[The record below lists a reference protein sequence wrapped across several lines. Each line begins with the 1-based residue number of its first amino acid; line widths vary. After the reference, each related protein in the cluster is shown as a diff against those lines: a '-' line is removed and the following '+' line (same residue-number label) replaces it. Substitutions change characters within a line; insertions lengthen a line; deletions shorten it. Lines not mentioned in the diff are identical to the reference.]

1 MLLHIYLHQPY
12 TLTMIS
18 WDRHTD
24 AILQVENLRLS
35 IGGETKVSDIS
46 FTLFAGE
53 RVCLLGASGSGKS
66 LTAKAVIG
74 TPATGCQISGSIKVN
89 GEEVSQLKALAR
101 PHTSRASAV
110 FQDSATALNPLM
122 PLGKQLSLA
131 LKSPSSAELAAL
143 LTAMKLDDIPNL
155 LQRYP
160 AELSGGQRQR
170 VCITLALLGKTR
182 LLVADEPTTALD
194 VITQQQVLRVLQE
207 RSAQPDAPALL
218 FITHDIAVAAQLCQR
233 GLVMEN
239 GQIVESGSMLQLLNA
254 PQHPY
259 TRRLVAAARRA
270 DDVLST
276 NFLSTNV
283 LPINILPT
291 SVLPVAGALAG

>member
-1 MLLHIYLHQPY
+1 
-12 TLTMIS
+12 MIN
-18 WDRHTD
+18 WNRHTD
-24 AILQVENLRLS
+24 AILQVENLSLS

-74 TPATGCQISGSIKVN
+74 TPPSGCQISGSIRVN
-89 GEEVSQLKALAR
+89 GEAVSQLKALAR
-101 PHTSRASAV
+101 PQASRVSAV

-131 LKSPSSAELAAL
+131 LKAPSSSELSAL
-143 LTAMKLDDIPNL
+143 LAAMKLNDIPNL

-170 VCITLALLGKTR
+170 ICITLALLGKTR

-194 VITQQQVLRVLQE
+194 VITQKQVLQVLQE

-218 FITHDIAVAAQLCQR
+218 FITHDITVAAQLCQR

-239 GQIVESGSMLQLLNA
+239 GRVIESGSMQQLLNA
-254 PQHPY
+254 PQQPY
-259 TRRLVAAARRA
+259 TRSLVAAARRA
-270 DDVLST
+270 DTLLSD
-276 NFLSTNV
+276 NLFPDNV
-283 LPINILPT
+283 LPT
-291 SVLPVAGALAG
+291 AVAGALAG

>member
-1 MLLHIYLHQPY
+1 
-12 TLTMIS
+12 MIN
-18 WDRHTD
+18 WNRHTD
-24 AILQVENLRLS
+24 AILQVENLNLS

-53 RVCLLGASGSGKS
+53 RVCLIGASGSGKS
-66 LTAKAVIG
+66 LTAKAIIG
-74 TPATGCQISGSIKVN
+74 TPPANCQSRGSIRVN
-89 GEEVSQLKALAR
+89 DYEVGQLKALAR
-101 PHTSRASAV
+101 PQSSRVSAV

-131 LKSPSSAELAAL
+131 LKSTSSAELSAL
-143 LTAMKLDDIPNL
+143 LEAMKLDDIPNL

-170 VCITLALLGKTR
+170 ICITLALLGKTR

-194 VITQQQVLRVLQE
+194 VMTQQQVLQVLQE

-254 PQHPY
+254 PQQPY
-259 TRRLVAAARRA
+259 TRSLVAAARRA
-270 DDVLST
+270 DTLLSD
-276 NFLSTNV
+276 NV
-283 LPINILPT
+283 LLANVRPSAAI
-291 SVLPVAGALAG
+291 GALAG

>member
-1 MLLHIYLHQPY
+1 M
-12 TLTMIS
+12 
-18 WDRHTD
+18 
-24 AILQVENLRLS
+24 
-35 IGGETKVSDIS
+35 GGETKVSDIS

-74 TPATGCQISGSIKVN
+74 TPPPGCQVSGSIRVN
-89 GEEVSQLKALAR
+89 SEEVSQLKALAR
-101 PHTSRASAV
+101 PPVSRVSAV

-131 LKSPSSAELAAL
+131 LKTTSSAELSAL
-143 LTAMKLDDIPNL
+143 LAAMKLDDIPNL

-170 VCITLALLGKTR
+170 ICITLALLGKTR

-194 VITQQQVLRVLQE
+194 VMTQQQVLQVLQE
-207 RSAQPDAPALL
+207 RSVQPDAPALL

-239 GQIVESGSMLQLLNA
+239 GRVIESGSMQQLLNA
-254 PQHPY
+254 PQQPY
-259 TRRLVAAARRA
+259 TRSLVAAARRA
-270 DDVLST
+270 DTLLSD
-276 NFLSTNV
+276 
-283 LPINILPT
+283 
-291 SVLPVAGALAG
+291 SVLLTTKELPSRVAGALAG

>member
-1 MLLHIYLHQPY
+1 
-12 TLTMIS
+12 MIN
-18 WDRHTD
+18 WNRHTD
-24 AILQVENLRLS
+24 AILQVENLSLS

-74 TPATGCQISGSIKVN
+74 TPPPGCQVSGSIRVN
-89 GEEVSQLKALAR
+89 SEEVSQLKALAR
-101 PHTSRASAV
+101 PPVSRVSAV

-131 LKSPSSAELAAL
+131 LKTTSSSELSAL
-143 LTAMKLDDIPNL
+143 LAAMKLDDIPNL

-170 VCITLALLGKTR
+170 ICITLALLGKTR

-194 VITQQQVLRVLQE
+194 VMTQQQVLQVLQE
-207 RSAQPDAPALL
+207 RSVQPDAPALL

-239 GQIVESGSMLQLLNA
+239 GRVIESGSMQQLLNA
-254 PQHPY
+254 PQQPY
-259 TRRLVAAARRA
+259 TRSLVAAARRA
-270 DDVLST
+270 DTLLSDSR
-276 NFLSTNV
+276 LSDRM
-283 LPINILPT
+283 LPA
-291 SVLPVAGALAG
+291 AGALAG

>member
-1 MLLHIYLHQPY
+1 
-12 TLTMIS
+12 MIN
-18 WDRHTD
+18 WNRHTD
-24 AILQVENLRLS
+24 AILQVEDLS
-35 IGGETKVSDIS
+35 LSMGGETKVSDIS

-74 TPATGCQISGSIKVN
+74 TPPAGCQVSGSIRVN
-89 GEEVSQLKALAR
+89 GEEVGQLKALAR
-101 PHTSRASAV
+101 PQTGRVSAV

-131 LKSPSSAELAAL
+131 LKTTSSAELSAL
-143 LTAMKLDDIPNL
+143 LSAMQLDDIPNL

-170 VCITLALLGKTR
+170 ICITLALLGKTR

-194 VITQQQVLRVLQE
+194 VITQQQVLQVLQE

-254 PQHPY
+254 PQQPY
-259 TRRLVAAARRA
+259 TRSLVAAARRA
-270 DDVLST
+270 DTLLSD
-276 NFLSTNV
+276 NV
-283 LPINILPT
+283 LLANVRPSAT
-291 SVLPVAGALAG
+291 VGALAG

>member
-1 MLLHIYLHQPY
+1 MLLHIDLRRPY
-12 TLTMIS
+12 TLAMIN
-18 WDRHTD
+18 WNRHTD
-24 AILQVENLRLS
+24 AILQVENLSLS

-66 LTAKAVIG
+66 LTAKAIIG
-74 TPATGCQISGSIKVN
+74 TPPSGCQISGSIRVN

-101 PHTSRASAV
+101 PQVSRVSAV

-131 LKSPSSAELAAL
+131 LKTTSSSELSAL
-143 LTAMKLDDIPNL
+143 LAAMKLDDIPNL

-170 VCITLALLGKTR
+170 ICITLALLGKTR

-194 VITQQQVLRVLQE
+194 VITQKQVLQVLQE

-239 GQIVESGSMLQLLNA
+239 GRVIESGSMQQLLNA
-254 PQHPY
+254 PQQPY
-259 TRRLVAAARRA
+259 TRSLVAAARRA
-270 DDVLST
+270 DTLLSD
-276 NFLSTNV
+276 NLFPDNV
-283 LPINILPT
+283 LPT
-291 SVLPVAGALAG
+291 AVAGALAG

>member
-1 MLLHIYLHQPY
+1 M
-12 TLTMIS
+12 
-18 WDRHTD
+18 
-24 AILQVENLRLS
+24 
-35 IGGETKVSDIS
+35 GGETKVSDIS

-66 LTAKAVIG
+66 LTAKAIIG
-74 TPATGCQISGSIKVN
+74 TPPSGCQISGSIRVN

-101 PHTSRASAV
+101 PQVSRVSAV

-131 LKSPSSAELAAL
+131 LKTTSSSELSAL
-143 LTAMKLDDIPNL
+143 LAAMKLDDIPNL

-170 VCITLALLGKTR
+170 ICITLALLGKTR

-194 VITQQQVLRVLQE
+194 VITQKQVLQVLQE

-239 GQIVESGSMLQLLNA
+239 GRVIESGSMQQLLNA
-254 PQHPY
+254 PQQPY
-259 TRRLVAAARRA
+259 TRSLVAAARRA
-270 DDVLST
+270 DTLLSD
-276 NFLSTNV
+276 NLFPDNV
-283 LPINILPT
+283 LPT
-291 SVLPVAGALAG
+291 AVAGALAG

>member
-1 MLLHIYLHQPY
+1 
-12 TLTMIS
+12 MIN
-18 WDRHTD
+18 WNRHTD
-24 AILQVENLRLS
+24 AILQVENLSLS

-74 TPATGCQISGSIKVN
+74 TPPSGSQISGSIRVN
-89 GEEVSQLKALAR
+89 GEAVSQLKALAR
-101 PHTSRASAV
+101 PQASRVSAV

-131 LKSPSSAELAAL
+131 LKTPSSTELSAL
-143 LTAMKLDDIPNL
+143 LAAMKLDDIPNL

-170 VCITLALLGKTR
+170 ICITLALLGKTR

-194 VITQQQVLRVLQE
+194 VITQKQVLQVLQE

-239 GQIVESGSMLQLLNA
+239 GRVIESGSMQQLLNA
-254 PQHPY
+254 PQQPY
-259 TRRLVAAARRA
+259 TRSLVAAARRA
-270 DDVLST
+270 DTLLSD
-276 NFLSTNV
+276 NFFPDDLFPDNLFPDTV
-283 LPINILPT
+283 LPT
-291 SVLPVAGALAG
+291 AVAGVLAG

>member
-1 MLLHIYLHQPY
+1 
-12 TLTMIS
+12 MIN
-18 WDRHTD
+18 WNRHTD

-35 IGGETKVSDIS
+35 MSGETKVSEVS

-66 LTAKAVIG
+66 LTARAVIG
-74 TPATGCQISGSIKVN
+74 TPPAGCQVSGSIRVN
-89 GEEVSQLKALAR
+89 GEEVGQLNALAR
-101 PHTSRASAV
+101 PQTGRVSAV

-131 LKSPSSAELAAL
+131 LKTTSSAELSAL
-143 LTAMKLDDIPNL
+143 LSAMQLDDIPNL

-170 VCITLALLGKTR
+170 ICITLALLGKTR

-194 VITQQQVLRVLQE
+194 VMTQQQVLQVLQE
-207 RSAQPDAPALL
+207 RSVQPDAPALL

-259 TRRLVAAARRA
+259 TRSLVATARRA
-270 DDVLST
+270 DTLLSD
-276 NFLSTNV
+276 NV
-283 LPINILPT
+283 LLTTNISPAT
-291 SVLPVAGALAG
+291 VAGALAG

>member
-1 MLLHIYLHQPY
+1 
-12 TLTMIS
+12 MIN
-18 WDRHTD
+18 WNRHTD
-24 AILQVENLRLS
+24 AILQVENLSLS

-74 TPATGCQISGSIKVN
+74 TPPSGCQVSGSIRVN

-101 PHTSRASAV
+101 PPVSRVSAV

-131 LKSPSSAELAAL
+131 LKTTSSSELSAL
-143 LTAMKLDDIPNL
+143 LAAMKLDDIPNL

-170 VCITLALLGKTR
+170 ICITLALLGKTR

-194 VITQQQVLRVLQE
+194 VMTQQQVLQVLQE
-207 RSAQPDAPALL
+207 RSVQPDAPALL

-239 GQIVESGSMLQLLNA
+239 GRVIESGSMQQLLNA
-254 PQHPY
+254 PQQPY
-259 TRRLVAAARRA
+259 TRSLVAAARRA
-270 DDVLST
+270 DTLLSD
-276 NFLSTNV
+276 
-283 LPINILPT
+283 
-291 SVLPVAGALAG
+291 SVLLTTKELPSRVAGALAG

>member
-1 MLLHIYLHQPY
+1 
-12 TLTMIS
+12 MIN
-18 WDRHTD
+18 WNRHTD
-24 AILQVENLRLS
+24 AILQVENLSLS

-74 TPATGCQISGSIKVN
+74 TPPSSCQISGSIRVN
-89 GEEVSQLKALAR
+89 GEAVSQLKALAR
-101 PHTSRASAV
+101 PQAGRVSAV

-131 LKSPSSAELAAL
+131 LKAPSSTELSAL
-143 LTAMKLDDIPNL
+143 LAAMKLDDIPNL

-170 VCITLALLGKTR
+170 ICITLALLGKTR

-194 VITQQQVLRVLQE
+194 VITQKQVLQVLQE

-239 GQIVESGSMLQLLNA
+239 GRVIESGSMQQLLNA
-254 PQHPY
+254 PQQPY
-259 TRRLVAAARRA
+259 TRSLVAAARRA
-270 DDVLST
+270 DTLLSD
-276 NFLSTNV
+276 NLFPDNLFPDNV
-283 LPINILPT
+283 LPT
-291 SVLPVAGALAG
+291 AVAGALAG

>member
-1 MLLHIYLHQPY
+1 
-12 TLTMIS
+12 MIN
-18 WDRHTD
+18 WNRHTD

-35 IGGETKVSDIS
+35 MGGETKVSEVS

-74 TPATGCQISGSIKVN
+74 TPPAGCQVSGSIRVN
-89 GEEVSQLKALAR
+89 GEEVGQLNALAR
-101 PHTSRASAV
+101 PQTGRVSAV

-131 LKSPSSAELAAL
+131 LKTTSSAELSAL
-143 LTAMKLDDIPNL
+143 LSAMKLDDIPNL

-170 VCITLALLGKTR
+170 ICITLALLGKTR
-182 LLVADEPTTALD
+182 LLIADEPTTALD
-194 VITQQQVLRVLQE
+194 VITQQQVLQVLQE
-207 RSAQPDAPALL
+207 RSVQPDAPALL

-239 GQIVESGSMLQLLNA
+239 GQIVESGSMLQMLNA

-259 TRRLVAAARRA
+259 TRSLVAAARRA
-270 DDVLST
+270 DTLLSD
-276 NFLSTNV
+276 NV
-283 LPINILPT
+283 LLRTNISPAT
-291 SVLPVAGALAG
+291 VAGALAG

>member
-1 MLLHIYLHQPY
+1 MLLHINLHQPY
-12 TLTMIS
+12 TLTMIN
-18 WDRHTD
+18 WNRHTD
-24 AILQVENLRLS
+24 AILQVENLNLS
-35 IGGETKVSDIS
+35 IGGEAKVSEVS

-74 TPATGCQISGSIKVN
+74 TPPAGCQVSGSIRVN
-89 GEEVSQLKALAR
+89 GEEVGQLKALAR
-101 PHTSRASAV
+101 PQTGRVSAV

-122 PLGKQLSLA
+122 QLGKQLSLA
-131 LKSPSSAELAAL
+131 LKTTSSAELSAL
-143 LTAMKLDDIPNL
+143 LSAMQLDDIPNL

-170 VCITLALLGKTR
+170 ICITLALLGKTR

-194 VITQQQVLRVLQE
+194 VITQQQVLQVLQE
-207 RSAQPDAPALL
+207 RSVQPDAPALL

-259 TRRLVAAARRA
+259 TRSLVAAARRA
-270 DDVLST
+270 DTLLSDNVLLT
-276 NFLSTNV
+276 TNV
-283 LPINILPT
+283 SPAT
-291 SVLPVAGALAG
+291 VAGALAG

>member
-1 MLLHIYLHQPY
+1 
-12 TLTMIS
+12 MIN
-18 WDRHTD
+18 WNRHTD
-24 AILQVENLRLS
+24 AILQVENLNLS

-74 TPATGCQISGSIKVN
+74 TPPSGCQISGSIRVN
-89 GEEVSQLKALAR
+89 GEAVSQLKALAR
-101 PHTSRASAV
+101 PQASRVSAV

-131 LKSPSSAELAAL
+131 LKTPSSIELSAL
-143 LTAMKLDDIPNL
+143 LAAMKLDDIPNL

-170 VCITLALLGKTR
+170 ICITLALLGKTR

-194 VITQQQVLRVLQE
+194 VITQKQVLQVLQE

-239 GQIVESGSMLQLLNA
+239 GRVIESGSMQQLLNA
-254 PQHPY
+254 PQQPY
-259 TRRLVAAARRA
+259 TRSLVAAARRA
-270 DDVLST
+270 DTLLSDNLFPDT
-276 NFLSTNV
+276 V
-283 LPINILPT
+283 LPT
-291 SVLPVAGALAG
+291 AVAGALAG

>member
-1 MLLHIYLHQPY
+1 
-12 TLTMIS
+12 MIN
-18 WDRHTD
+18 WNRHTD
-24 AILQVENLRLS
+24 AILQVENLNLS

-74 TPATGCQISGSIKVN
+74 TPPAGCQVSGSIRVN
-89 GEEVSQLKALAR
+89 GEEVGQLKALSR
-101 PHTSRASAV
+101 PQAGRVSAV

-131 LKSPSSAELAAL
+131 LKTTSYAELSAL
-143 LTAMKLDDIPNL
+143 LSAMQLDDIPNL

-170 VCITLALLGKTR
+170 ICITLALLGKTR

-194 VITQQQVLRVLQE
+194 VITQQQVLQVLQE
-207 RSAQPDAPALL
+207 RSARPDAPALL

-259 TRRLVAAARRA
+259 TRSLVAAARRA
-270 DDVLST
+270 DTLLSDNVLLT
-276 NFLSTNV
+276 TNV
-283 LPINILPT
+283 SPAT
-291 SVLPVAGALAG
+291 VAGALAG

>member
-1 MLLHIYLHQPY
+1 
-12 TLTMIS
+12 MIN
-18 WDRHTD
+18 WNRHTD
-24 AILQVENLRLS
+24 TILQVENLSLS

-66 LTAKAVIG
+66 LTAKAIIG
-74 TPATGCQISGSIKVN
+74 TPPPGCQMSGNIRVN

-101 PHTSRASAV
+101 PQTSRVSAV

-131 LKSPSSAELAAL
+131 LKASSSAELSAL
-143 LTAMKLDDIPNL
+143 LAAMKLDDIPNL

-170 VCITLALLGKTR
+170 ICITLALLGKTR

-194 VITQQQVLRVLQE
+194 VITQQQVLQVLQE

-254 PQHPY
+254 PQQPY
-259 TRRLVAAARRA
+259 TRSLVAAARRA
-270 DDVLST
+270 DTLLSDNLFPDT
-276 NFLSTNV
+276 V
-283 LPINILPT
+283 LPT
-291 SVLPVAGALAG
+291 SVAGALAG

>member
-1 MLLHIYLHQPY
+1 MLLHIDLHRPY
-12 TLTMIS
+12 TLAMIN
-18 WDRHTD
+18 WNRHTD
-24 AILQVENLRLS
+24 AILQVENLNLS

-74 TPATGCQISGSIKVN
+74 TPPSGCQISGSIRVN
-89 GEEVSQLKALAR
+89 GKAVSQLKALAR
-101 PHTSRASAV
+101 PQASRVSAV

-131 LKSPSSAELAAL
+131 LKTPSSIELSAL
-143 LTAMKLDDIPNL
+143 LAAMKLDDIPNL

-170 VCITLALLGKTR
+170 ICITLALLGKTR

-194 VITQQQVLRVLQE
+194 VITQKQVLQVLQE

-239 GQIVESGSMLQLLNA
+239 GRVIESGSMQQLLNA
-254 PQHPY
+254 PQQPY
-259 TRRLVAAARRA
+259 TRSLVAAARRA
-270 DDVLST
+270 DTLLSDNLFPDT
-276 NFLSTNV
+276 V
-283 LPINILPT
+283 LPT
-291 SVLPVAGALAG
+291 AVAGALAG

>member
-1 MLLHIYLHQPY
+1 
-12 TLTMIS
+12 MIN
-18 WDRHTD
+18 WNRHTD
-24 AILQVENLRLS
+24 AILQVENLSLS

-74 TPATGCQISGSIKVN
+74 TPPSGCQVSGSIRVN
-89 GEEVSQLKALAR
+89 GEEISQLKALAR
-101 PHTSRASAV
+101 PQASRVSAV

-131 LKSPSSAELAAL
+131 LKAPSSAELSAL
-143 LTAMKLDDIPNL
+143 LAAMKLDDISNL

-170 VCITLALLGKTR
+170 ICITLALLGKTR

-194 VITQQQVLRVLQE
+194 VITQKQVLQVLQE

-239 GQIVESGSMLQLLNA
+239 GRVIESGSMQQLLNA
-254 PQHPY
+254 PQQPY
-259 TRRLVAAARRA
+259 TRSLVAAARRA
-270 DDVLST
+270 DTLLSD
-276 NFLSTNV
+276 NFFPDTV
-283 LPINILPT
+283 LPT
-291 SVLPVAGALAG
+291 AVAGALAG

>member
-1 MLLHIYLHQPY
+1 
-12 TLTMIS
+12 MIN
-18 WDRHTD
+18 WNRHTD
-24 AILQVENLRLS
+24 AILQVENLSLS

-74 TPATGCQISGSIKVN
+74 TPPSGCQISGSIRVN
-89 GEEVSQLKALAR
+89 GEAVSQLKALAR
-101 PHTSRASAV
+101 PQTSRVSAV

-131 LKSPSSAELAAL
+131 LKTTSSSELSAL
-143 LTAMKLDDIPNL
+143 LAAMKLDDIPNL

-170 VCITLALLGKTR
+170 ICITLALLGKTR

-194 VITQQQVLRVLQE
+194 VITQKQVLQVLQE

-239 GQIVESGSMLQLLNA
+239 GRVIESGSMQQLLNA
-254 PQHPY
+254 PQQPY
-259 TRRLVAAARRA
+259 TRSLVAAARRA
-270 DDVLST
+270 DTLLSD
-276 NFLSTNV
+276 NLFPDNV
-283 LPINILPT
+283 LPT
-291 SVLPVAGALAG
+291 AVAGALAG

>member
-1 MLLHIYLHQPY
+1 MLLHIDLHQPY
-12 TLTMIS
+12 TLTMIN
-18 WDRHTD
+18 WNRHTD
-24 AILQVENLRLS
+24 AILQVENLNLS
-35 IGGETKVSDIS
+35 IGGEARVNEVS

-74 TPATGCQISGSIKVN
+74 TPPAGCQVSGSIRVN
-89 GEEVSQLKALAR
+89 GEEVGQLKALAR
-101 PHTSRASAV
+101 PQTGRVSAV

-131 LKSPSSAELAAL
+131 LKTTSSAELSAL
-143 LTAMKLDDIPNL
+143 LNAMQLDDIPNL

-170 VCITLALLGKTR
+170 ICITLALLGKTR

-194 VITQQQVLRVLQE
+194 VITQQQVLQVLQE
-207 RSAQPDAPALL
+207 RSVQPDAPALL

-259 TRRLVAAARRA
+259 TRSLVAAARRA
-270 DDVLST
+270 DTLLSD
-276 NFLSTNV
+276 NV
-283 LPINILPT
+283 LLTTNISPAT
-291 SVLPVAGALAG
+291 VAGALAG

>member
-1 MLLHIYLHQPY
+1 
-12 TLTMIS
+12 MIN
-18 WDRHTD
+18 WNRHTD
-24 AILQVENLRLS
+24 AILQVENLSLS

-74 TPATGCQISGSIKVN
+74 TPPPGCQVSGSIRVN
-89 GEEVSQLKALAR
+89 SEEVSQLKALAR
-101 PHTSRASAV
+101 PPVSRVSAV

-131 LKSPSSAELAAL
+131 LKTTSSAELSAL
-143 LTAMKLDDIPNL
+143 LAAMKLDDIPNL

-170 VCITLALLGKTR
+170 ICITLALLGKTR

-194 VITQQQVLRVLQE
+194 VMTQQQVLQVLQE
-207 RSAQPDAPALL
+207 RSVQPDAPALL

-239 GQIVESGSMLQLLNA
+239 GRVIESGSMQQLLNA
-254 PQHPY
+254 PQQPY
-259 TRRLVAAARRA
+259 TRSLVAAARRA
-270 DDVLST
+270 DTLLSD
-276 NFLSTNV
+276 
-283 LPINILPT
+283 
-291 SVLPVAGALAG
+291 SVLLTTKELPSRVAGALAG

>member
-1 MLLHIYLHQPY
+1 MLLHIDLHQPY
-12 TLTMIS
+12 TLTMIN
-18 WDRHTD
+18 WNRHTD
-24 AILQVENLRLS
+24 AILQVENLNLS

-74 TPATGCQISGSIKVN
+74 TPPAGCQVSGSIRVN
-89 GEEVSQLKALAR
+89 GEEVGQLKALAR
-101 PHTSRASAV
+101 PQTGCVSAV

-131 LKSPSSAELAAL
+131 LKTPSSAELSAL
-143 LTAMKLDDIPNL
+143 LSAMQLDDIPNL

-170 VCITLALLGKTR
+170 ICITLALLGKTR

-194 VITQQQVLRVLQE
+194 VITQQQVLQVLQE

-254 PQHPY
+254 PQQPY
-259 TRRLVAAARRA
+259 TRSLVAAARRA
-270 DDVLST
+270 DTLLSD
-276 NFLSTNV
+276 NV
-283 LPINILPT
+283 LLANVRPSAT
-291 SVLPVAGALAG
+291 VGALAG

>member
-1 MLLHIYLHQPY
+1 
-12 TLTMIS
+12 MIN
-18 WDRHTD
+18 WNRHTD
-24 AILQVENLRLS
+24 AILQVENLSLS
-35 IGGETKVSDIS
+35 IGGETKISDIS

-66 LTAKAVIG
+66 LTAKAIIG
-74 TPATGCQISGSIKVN
+74 TPPSGCQISGSIRVN

-101 PHTSRASAV
+101 PQVSRVSAV

-131 LKSPSSAELAAL
+131 LKTTSSSELSAL
-143 LTAMKLDDIPNL
+143 LAAMKLDDIPNL

-170 VCITLALLGKTR
+170 ICITLALLGKTR

-194 VITQQQVLRVLQE
+194 VITQKQVLQVLQE

-239 GQIVESGSMLQLLNA
+239 GRVIESGSMQQLLNA
-254 PQHPY
+254 PQQPY
-259 TRRLVAAARRA
+259 TRSLVAAARRA
-270 DDVLST
+270 DTLLSD
-276 NFLSTNV
+276 NLFPDNV
-283 LPINILPT
+283 LPT
-291 SVLPVAGALAG
+291 AVAGALAG

>member
-1 MLLHIYLHQPY
+1 
-12 TLTMIS
+12 MIN

-24 AILQVENLRLS
+24 ATLQVENLSLS

-46 FTLFAGE
+46 FTLSAGE

-74 TPATGCQISGSIKVN
+74 TPPAGCQISGSIKVN
-89 GEEVSQLKALAR
+89 GEEVGQLKALAR
-101 PHTSRASAV
+101 QHTSRVSAV

-131 LKSPSSAELAAL
+131 LKTPSSAELSAL
-143 LTAMKLDDIPNL
+143 LAAMKLDDIPNL

-170 VCITLALLGKTR
+170 ICITLALLGKTR

-194 VITQQQVLRVLQE
+194 VITQQQVLQVLQE
-207 RSAQPDAPALL
+207 RSAQSDAPALL

-239 GQIVESGSMLQLLNA
+239 GQIVESGSMQQLLNA

-259 TRRLVAAARRA
+259 TRSLVAAARRA
-270 DDVLST
+270 D
-276 NFLSTNV
+276 NFLSTAVLSSNV
-283 LPINILPT
+283 LSSNVLSSHGLPT
-291 SVLPVAGALAG
+291 AVAGALAG

>member
-1 MLLHIYLHQPY
+1 
-12 TLTMIS
+12 MIN
-18 WDRHTD
+18 WNRHTD

-35 IGGETKVSDIS
+35 MSGETKVSEVS

-74 TPATGCQISGSIKVN
+74 TPPAGCQVSGSIRVN
-89 GEEVSQLKALAR
+89 GEEVGQLKALAR
-101 PHTSRASAV
+101 PQTGRVSAV
-110 FQDSATALNPLM
+110 FQDSATALNPLV

-131 LKSPSSAELAAL
+131 LKTTSSAELSAL
-143 LTAMKLDDIPNL
+143 LSAMQLDDIPNL

-170 VCITLALLGKTR
+170 ICITLALLGKTR

-194 VITQQQVLRVLQE
+194 VMTQQQVLQVLQE
-207 RSAQPDAPALL
+207 RSVQPDAPALL

-259 TRRLVAAARRA
+259 TRSLVAAARRA
-270 DDVLST
+270 DTLLSDNVLLT
-276 NFLSTNV
+276 TNV
-283 LPINILPT
+283 SPAT
-291 SVLPVAGALAG
+291 VAGALAG

>member
-1 MLLHIYLHQPY
+1 
-12 TLTMIS
+12 MIN
-18 WDRHTD
+18 WNRHTD
-24 AILQVENLRLS
+24 AILQVENLSLS

-74 TPATGCQISGSIKVN
+74 TPPSGCQISGSIRVN
-89 GEEVSQLKALAR
+89 GDAVSQLKALAR
-101 PHTSRASAV
+101 PLASRVSAV

-131 LKSPSSAELAAL
+131 LKAPSSTELSAL
-143 LTAMKLDDIPNL
+143 LAAMKLDDIPNL

-170 VCITLALLGKTR
+170 ICITLALLGKTR

-194 VITQQQVLRVLQE
+194 VITQKQVLQVLQE

-239 GQIVESGSMLQLLNA
+239 GRVIESGSMQQLLNA
-254 PQHPY
+254 PQQPY
-259 TRRLVAAARRA
+259 TRSLVAAARRA
-270 DDVLST
+270 DTLLSD
-276 NFLSTNV
+276 NFFPDNLFPDTV
-283 LPINILPT
+283 LPT
-291 SVLPVAGALAG
+291 AVAGALAG

>member
-1 MLLHIYLHQPY
+1 
-12 TLTMIS
+12 MIN
-18 WDRHTD
+18 WNRHTD
-24 AILQVENLRLS
+24 AILQIENLSLS

-66 LTAKAVIG
+66 LTAKAIIG
-74 TPATGCQISGSIKVN
+74 TPPSGCQISGSIRVN

-101 PHTSRASAV
+101 PQVSRVSAV

-131 LKSPSSAELAAL
+131 LKTTSSSELSAL
-143 LTAMKLDDIPNL
+143 LAAMKLDDIPNL

-170 VCITLALLGKTR
+170 ICITLALLGKTR

-194 VITQQQVLRVLQE
+194 VITQKQVLQVLQE

-239 GQIVESGSMLQLLNA
+239 GRVIESGSMQQLLNA
-254 PQHPY
+254 PQQPY
-259 TRRLVAAARRA
+259 TRSLVAAARRA
-270 DDVLST
+270 DTLLSD
-276 NFLSTNV
+276 NLFPDNV
-283 LPINILPT
+283 LPT
-291 SVLPVAGALAG
+291 AVAGALAG

>member
-1 MLLHIYLHQPY
+1 
-12 TLTMIS
+12 MIN
-18 WDRHTD
+18 WNRHTD

-35 IGGETKVSDIS
+35 MGGETKVSEVS
-46 FTLFAGE
+46 FTLFSGE

-74 TPATGCQISGSIKVN
+74 TPPAGCQVSGSIRVN
-89 GEEVSQLKALAR
+89 GEEVGQLKALAR
-101 PHTSRASAV
+101 PQTGRVSAV

-131 LKSPSSAELAAL
+131 LKTTSSAELSAL
-143 LTAMKLDDIPNL
+143 LSAMQLDDIPNL

-170 VCITLALLGKTR
+170 ICITLALLGKTR

-194 VITQQQVLRVLQE
+194 VITQQQVLQVLQE
-207 RSAQPDAPALL
+207 RSVQPDAPALL

-259 TRRLVAAARRA
+259 TRSLVAAARRA
-270 DDVLST
+270 DTLLSD
-276 NFLSTNV
+276 NV
-283 LPINILPT
+283 LLTTNISPAT
-291 SVLPVAGALAG
+291 VAGALAG

>member
-1 MLLHIYLHQPY
+1 M
-12 TLTMIS
+12 
-18 WDRHTD
+18 
-24 AILQVENLRLS
+24 
-35 IGGETKVSDIS
+35 GGETKVSDIS

-74 TPATGCQISGSIKVN
+74 TPPSGCQVSGSIRVN
-89 GEEVSQLKALAR
+89 GEEVGQLKALAR
-101 PHTSRASAV
+101 PPVSRVSAV

-122 PLGKQLSLA
+122 SLGKQLSLA
-131 LKSPSSAELAAL
+131 LKTTSSSELSAL
-143 LTAMKLDDIPNL
+143 LAAMKLDDIPNL

-170 VCITLALLGKTR
+170 ICITLALLGKTR

-194 VITQQQVLRVLQE
+194 VMTQQQVLQVLQE
-207 RSAQPDAPALL
+207 RSTQPDAPALL

-239 GQIVESGSMLQLLNA
+239 GQIVESGSMQQLLNA
-254 PQHPY
+254 PQQPY
-259 TRRLVAAARRA
+259 TRSLVAAARRA
-270 DDVLST
+270 DTLLSD
-276 NFLSTNV
+276 
-283 LPINILPT
+283 
-291 SVLPVAGALAG
+291 SVLLTTKELPSRVAGALAG

>member
-1 MLLHIYLHQPY
+1 
-12 TLTMIS
+12 MINRN
-18 WDRHTD
+18 RHTD
-24 AILQVENLRLS
+24 AILQVENLSLS
-35 IGGETKVSDIS
+35 MGGETKVSDIS

-74 TPATGCQISGSIKVN
+74 TPPSGCQVRGSIRVN
-89 GEEVSQLKALAR
+89 GEEVGQLKALAR
-101 PHTSRASAV
+101 PSVSRVSAV

-131 LKSPSSAELAAL
+131 LKTTSSAELSAL
-143 LTAMKLDDIPNL
+143 LSAMKLDDIPNL

-170 VCITLALLGKTR
+170 ICITLALLGKTR

-194 VITQQQVLRVLQE
+194 VMTQQQVLQVLQE
-207 RSAQPDAPALL
+207 RSTQPDAPALL

-239 GQIVESGSMLQLLNA
+239 GQIVESGSMQQLLNA
-254 PQHPY
+254 PQQPY
-259 TRRLVAAARRA
+259 TRSLVAAARRA
-270 DDVLST
+270 DTLLSDT
-276 NFLSTNV
+276 LLSDRM
-283 LPINILPT
+283 LPA
-291 SVLPVAGALAG
+291 AGALAG

>member
-1 MLLHIYLHQPY
+1 M
-12 TLTMIS
+12 
-18 WDRHTD
+18 
-24 AILQVENLRLS
+24 
-35 IGGETKVSDIS
+35 GGETKVSDIS

-66 LTAKAVIG
+66 LTAKAIIG
-74 TPATGCQISGSIKVN
+74 TPPPGCQMSGNIRVN

-101 PHTSRASAV
+101 PQTSRVSAV

-131 LKSPSSAELAAL
+131 LKASSSAELSAL
-143 LTAMKLDDIPNL
+143 LAAMKLDDIPNL

-170 VCITLALLGKTR
+170 ICITLALLGKTR

-194 VITQQQVLRVLQE
+194 VITQQQVLQVLQE

-254 PQHPY
+254 PQQPY
-259 TRRLVAAARRA
+259 TRSLVAAARRA
-270 DDVLST
+270 DTLLSDNLFPDT
-276 NFLSTNV
+276 V
-283 LPINILPT
+283 LPT
-291 SVLPVAGALAG
+291 SVAGALAG

>member
-1 MLLHIYLHQPY
+1 
-12 TLTMIS
+12 MIN
-18 WDRHTD
+18 WNRHTD

-35 IGGETKVSDIS
+35 MGGETKVSEVS
-46 FTLFAGE
+46 FTLFSGE

-74 TPATGCQISGSIKVN
+74 TPPAGCQVSGSIRVN
-89 GEEVSQLKALAR
+89 GEEMGQLKALAR
-101 PHTSRASAV
+101 PQTGRVSAV

-131 LKSPSSAELAAL
+131 LKTTSSAELSAL
-143 LTAMKLDDIPNL
+143 LSAMQLDDIPNL

-170 VCITLALLGKTR
+170 ICITLALLGKTR

-194 VITQQQVLRVLQE
+194 VITQQQVLQVLQE
-207 RSAQPDAPALL
+207 RSVQPDAPALL

-259 TRRLVAAARRA
+259 TRSLVAAARRA
-270 DDVLST
+270 DTLLSDNVL
-276 NFLSTNV
+276 LKTNV
-283 LPINILPT
+283 SPAT
-291 SVLPVAGALAG
+291 VAGALAG

>member
-1 MLLHIYLHQPY
+1 
-12 TLTMIS
+12 MIN
-18 WDRHTD
+18 WNRHTD
-24 AILQVENLRLS
+24 AILQVENLSLS

-66 LTAKAVIG
+66 LTAKAIIG
-74 TPATGCQISGSIKVN
+74 TPPSGCQISGSIRVN

-101 PHTSRASAV
+101 PQVSRVSAV

-131 LKSPSSAELAAL
+131 LKAPSSSELSAL
-143 LTAMKLDDIPNL
+143 LAAMKLDDIPNL

-170 VCITLALLGKTR
+170 ICITLALLGKTR

-194 VITQQQVLRVLQE
+194 VITQKQVLQVLQE

-218 FITHDIAVAAQLCQR
+218 FITHDIAVASQLCQR

-239 GQIVESGSMLQLLNA
+239 GRVIESGSMQQLLNA
-254 PQHPY
+254 PQQPY
-259 TRRLVAAARRA
+259 TRSLVAAARRA
-270 DDVLST
+270 DTLLSD
-276 NFLSTNV
+276 NLFPDNV
-283 LPINILPT
+283 LPT
-291 SVLPVAGALAG
+291 AVAGALAG

>member
-1 MLLHIYLHQPY
+1 
-12 TLTMIS
+12 MIN
-18 WDRHTD
+18 WNRHTD
-24 AILQVENLRLS
+24 AILQVENLSLS
-35 IGGETKVSDIS
+35 IGGATKVSDIS

-74 TPATGCQISGSIKVN
+74 TPPSGCQISGSIRVN
-89 GEEVSQLKALAR
+89 GDTVSQLKALAR
-101 PHTSRASAV
+101 PQASRVSAV

-131 LKSPSSAELAAL
+131 LKAPSSTELSAL
-143 LTAMKLDDIPNL
+143 LAAMKLDDIPNL

-170 VCITLALLGKTR
+170 ICITLALLGKTR

-194 VITQQQVLRVLQE
+194 VITQKQVLQVLQE

-239 GQIVESGSMLQLLNA
+239 GRVIESGSMQQLLNA
-254 PQHPY
+254 PQQPY
-259 TRRLVAAARRA
+259 TRSLVAAARRA
-270 DDVLST
+270 DTLLSD
-276 NFLSTNV
+276 NFFPDTV
-283 LPINILPT
+283 LPT
-291 SVLPVAGALAG
+291 AVAGALAG

>member
-1 MLLHIYLHQPY
+1 
-12 TLTMIS
+12 MIN
-18 WDRHTD
+18 WNRHTD
-24 AILQVENLRLS
+24 AILQIENLSLS

-66 LTAKAVIG
+66 LTAKAIIG
-74 TPATGCQISGSIKVN
+74 TPPSGCQISGSIRVN

-101 PHTSRASAV
+101 PQVSRVSTV

-131 LKSPSSAELAAL
+131 LKTTSSSELSAL
-143 LTAMKLDDIPNL
+143 LAAMKLDDIPNL

-170 VCITLALLGKTR
+170 ICITLALLGKTR

-194 VITQQQVLRVLQE
+194 VITQKQVLQVLQE

-239 GQIVESGSMLQLLNA
+239 GRVIESGSMQQLLNA
-254 PQHPY
+254 PQQPY
-259 TRRLVAAARRA
+259 TRSLVAAARRA
-270 DDVLST
+270 DTLLSDNLFPDNLFPDT
-276 NFLSTNV
+276 V
-283 LPINILPT
+283 LPT
-291 SVLPVAGALAG
+291 AVAGALAG